1 MSMNYDAS
9 QVGVPYVRAQRV
21 EIFWPDAGKKPHAV
35 INQSLAVKLADGT
48 VRQLEN
54 LPALEV
60 VLDFDRATDPIPLVD
75 PDTGLPLGPST
86 TLQMAMLNVLAV
98 VREKQ
103 IAAEVLP
110 E

>member
-1 MSMNYDAS
+1 MSTNYDSS

-21 EIFWPDAGKKPHAV
+21 EIFWPDAGRMPHAV

-54 LPALEV
+54 MPELKVE
-60 VLDFDRATDPIPLVD
+60 LDFAHASDPIPLIN
-75 PDTGLPLGPST
+75 PETGAPIGSNT

-98 VREKQ
+98 VRQKQ
-103 IAAEVLP
+103 IESEPIAG
-110 E
+110 

>member
-1 MSMNYDAS
+1 MSANYDSS

-21 EIFWPDAGKKPHAV
+21 EIFWPDAGRKPHAV

-54 LPALEV
+54 MAALEV
-60 VLDFDRATDPIPLVD
+60 VLDFDHATDPIPLVN
-75 PDTGLPLGPST
+75 PETGLPLGQNT

-103 IAAEVLP
+103 IAAEASP
-110 E
+110 G